1 MSPKSTASRVPAAA
15 ALLAASALAA
25 ALAPPAH
32 AASASAHTALPPA
45 HAALP
50 LEYAAPAY
58 ALPPHAVLAL
68 AAPADR
74 GTLPNLVGRTA
85 SSARHAAL
93 AEGFTEPH
101 TYDAL
106 GLGRNQIMRR
116 NWKVCTQDPLPGEAE
131 RTAEITLGVVR
142 VEEQC
147 PGATPETRVPASRLM
162 PDLKGKPLSA
172 VYQKVGY
179 RSSIHATDVS
189 GQNRIV
195 LFMKGWRV
203 CSHRPAPGEVYA
215 GRPVEVD
222 VVQPPETC
230 P

>member
-1 MSPKSTASRVPAAA
+1 
-15 ALLAASALAA
+15 
-25 ALAPPAH
+25 
-32 AASASAHTALPPA
+32 
-45 HAALP
+45 
-50 LEYAAPAY
+50 
-58 ALPPHAVLAL
+58 
-68 AAPADR
+68 ADR